1 MAVRWRQGHQ
11 ETPVVSG
18 AQTLLSTDT
27 KEESGS
33 QTPGRAEEHDKD
45 SGLGTRASTQDPN
58 LSWSATLPGTEVF
71 LGTLGFQCQRN
82 RDDLVTPVLYKPVE
96 HVPIGQDDKE
106 AEGDSGAQTGAW
118 I

>member
-33 QTPGRAEEHDKD
+33 QTPGTAEEHDKA

-58 LSWSATLPGTEVF
+58 LSWSANGQVTNHPHCLALRCF
-71 LGTLGFQCQRN
+71 LGPWASSAREIETIWS
-82 RDDLVTPVLYKPVE
+82 P
-96 HVPIGQDDKE
+96 
-106 AEGDSGAQTGAW
+106 
-118 I
+118 

>member
-33 QTPGRAEEHDKD
+33 QTLGRAEEHDKD

-82 RDDLVTPVLYKPVE
+82 RDDLVTLE
-96 HVPIGQDDKE
+96 RQNQHHKE
-106 AEGDSGAQTGAW
+106 NLPSKGLQLGIPWRSSG
-118 I
+118 